1 VSGTGIDIA
10 TETVAPSPEVAP
22 PPGGEAPAPT
32 PASADTAVPGEPQ
45 PEQGK
50 RDRKVEKRIS
60 RLTQKVDSLS
70 EQVGYWRGIAEAH
83 ARQPGQQPSN
93 EGEPTAER
101 KQPASRNS
109 AADEAAAELGR
120 SIFARLEEGG
130 KEIEDF
136 DEVME
141 TITQPNFPIN
151 ETIRDYLAIADN
163 PAQLAQ
169 WMSENRTEV
178 RRIAS
183 LSPAVATRAL
193 EKQDAK
199 LAKPPGK
206 KTTQAPP
213 PVPTVGGRSTAE
225 FDPEKASMDE
235 YAAHWKER
243 QAKRG

>member
-199 LAKPPGK
+199 LAKAPSK